1 MKKSGGIKKIIL
13 MIAGILCVILAI
25 IGIVIPVLPTTPF
38 LLLAAFLFY
47 RSSEKLHERLL
58 NSKVLG
64 EYIHNY
70 TEYRAIKRKAKI
82 LTIILL
88 WITLGISIIAV
99 NNIYIRIFLLLVGI
113 SVSIHI
119 LVIKTLENIK
129 NN

>member
-47 RSSEKLHERLL
+47 RSSKKLHERLL

>member
-99 NNIYIRIFLLLVGI
+99 NNIYIRMFLLLVGI